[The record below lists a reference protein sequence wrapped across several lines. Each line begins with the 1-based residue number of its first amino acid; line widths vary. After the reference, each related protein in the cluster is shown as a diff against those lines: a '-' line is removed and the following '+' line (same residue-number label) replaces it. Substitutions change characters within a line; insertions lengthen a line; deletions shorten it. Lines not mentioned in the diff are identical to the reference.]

1 MRVILIRHGETE
13 WNQAR
18 RLQGQVDIPLSP
30 AGKGQVALLRPLIQH
45 LAPTHVVIS
54 ALSRA
59 ADTADVLGLQVNGT
73 EPRLNEAHLGEWE
86 GVSSAELKA
95 AGPEYAAWRA
105 GRFDPPG
112 AEPHEIFRT
121 RIREGF
127 DAVVA
132 GAASHDTVAIITHGG
147 VVRGLLAQLVG
158 LDPARAVPS
167 HPASVTLLDVNGD
180 EVKLR
185 LYNYAG
191 DLPLGDP
198 AD

>member
-30 AGKGQVALLRPLIQH
+30 AGRDQVSLLRPLLRH
-45 LAPTHVVIS
+45 LAPTFVVTS
-54 ALSRA
+54 GLSRT
-59 ADTADVLGLQVNGT
+59 ADTADVLGLQVDCT

-86 GVSSAELKA
+86 GVSSAALKA
-95 AGPEYAAWRA
+95 AGPEYVAWRA
-105 GRFDPPG
+105 GGFDPPG
-112 AEPHEIFRT
+112 SETHEIFRA

-132 GAASHDTVAIITHGG
+132 GAATHSTVAVITHGG

-158 LDPARAVPS
+158 LDPVRAVPS
-167 HPASVTLLDVNGD
+167 HPASVTLLDVDGD